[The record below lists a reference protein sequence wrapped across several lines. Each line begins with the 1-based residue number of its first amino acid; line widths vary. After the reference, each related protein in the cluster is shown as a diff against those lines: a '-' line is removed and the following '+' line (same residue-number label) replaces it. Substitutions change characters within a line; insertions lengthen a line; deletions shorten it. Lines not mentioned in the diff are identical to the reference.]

1 MRGGQR
7 RVVFRPRESVI
18 KYLIIANIVVF
29 LLSGFGQNPT
39 GMVVQTLALHPYY
52 IREFQV
58 WRLFTYMFVHGGFF
72 HIFFN
77 MWGLYLFGAPVEQRL
92 GPERFLR
99 LYFIS
104 GVVGGIAWTLAN
116 WNVVSTY
123 QVLTQTGTLGQ
134 AVPHLVNSTAKMVAN
149 SPDVVKVVA
158 VSGIVLGASGGVFGV
173 MFACAMAFPNMQL
186 MLLFPPIPLRVRTF
200 VFIYAGIEIWSAWG
214 QARGHGS
221 GIAHLAH
228 LGGLLGAFFYMK
240 HLGFQSPYT
249 FFRDWFRKLRGQ
261 WRRRKM
267 KVVGGNDRPPS
278 NGPRSQDTPRDL
290 ESETDR
296 ILDKIGTSGIQ
307 SLTPEERQTLEA
319 ARDRLRQRGGR

>member
-1 MRGGQR
+1 MRGEQQR
-7 RVVFRPRESVI
+7 TLFRPRESVI
-18 KYLIIANIVVF
+18 KYLIVANVVVF
-29 LLSGFGQNPT
+29 LLSGFGNNPA
-39 GMVVQTLALHPYY
+39 GMVVQTLSLHPYY
-52 IREFQV
+52 IRQFQV

-104 GVVGGIAWTLAN
+104 GVVGGVAWTLAN
-116 WNVVSTY
+116 WNVVSEY
-123 QVLTQTGTLGQ
+123 QVMMQSGNLAH
-134 AVPHLVNSTAKMVAN
+134 AVPQLVKGTAKMVAN
-149 SPDVVKVVA
+149 SQDVVKVIA

-173 MFACAMAFPNMQL
+173 MLACAMSFPNMQL

-200 VFIYAGIEIWSAWG
+200 VFFYAAIEVMSAW
-214 QARGHGS
+214 QEARGHGN

-249 FFRDWFRKLRGQ
+249 FFRRWLRNLRGA
-261 WRRRKM
+261 WRRRQM
-267 KVVGGNDRPPS
+267 EVVDRTGRPAPS
-278 NGPRSQDTPRDL
+278 SPYNQGLPGDL

-307 SLTPEERQTLEA
+307 SLTPEERRTLEA